1 MMYRIICEVVIS
13 VSILSIVLVIII
25 KLGFKLRSNKIILP
39 TISMIILIIILKVG
53 VVEDR
58 LSSVFYIDKVCLL
71 LTMVTLWLCRS
82 IFQMKDSERYRM
94 LVLLLGL
101 LSVLFFRVSSW
112 LLVFTF
118 FELRL
123 LPIFY
128 GIISG
133 GEQPER
139 LRASKYL
146 ILYTVI
152 ASVPLFLCISSM
164 FQIGVTY
171 TFDYKYLN
179 GEKMIRTM
187 SSLGLIVAFL
197 VKIPLFLTHSWLP
210 KAHVES
216 PLWGRIFLAG
226 VLLKFGSYGLIR
238 VLPLVNF
245 GVWINCLLSLS
256 LVGAFLSAIQAITSS
271 DLKVV
276 VAYSSVSHINAS
288 LSGILIIKCLSLKR
302 FMIVR
307 VSHALRAG
315 LLFYI
320 VTMAYK
326 MVGSRRIIVCK
337 RILFLVPRIVL
348 FMFIAWRINV
358 GVPPSFRFLAELYTR
373 VCIGSVSIT
382 FVGVLLLSIFV
393 NSVYSILIFGVLS
406 HGLIR
411 LSISSKITWTVS
423 NIFTASW
430 MIIPS
435 VFLFIYVE
443 LVLI

>member
-1 MMYRIICEVVIS
+1 MVIS
-13 VSILSIVLVIII
+13 VSILCMVLVIIM
-25 KLGFKLRSNKIILP
+25 KLGFKLSSNKMVLP
-39 TISMIILIIILKVG
+39 TISMIMLITMLSVG
-53 VVEDR
+53 MVEDS

-71 LTMVTLWLCRS
+71 LTMVTLWLCSS
-82 IFQMKDSERYRM
+82 IFQMKDSESYSM

-101 LSVLFFRVSSW
+101 LSVLFFSVSSW

-118 FELRL
+118 FELSL

-146 ILYTVI
+146 MLYTVI

-164 FQIGVTY
+164 FQTGVTY

-179 GEKMIRTM
+179 GEKMISTM
-187 SSLGLIVAFL
+187 SSLGLMVAFL
-197 VKIPLFLTHSWLP
+197 VKMPLFLTHSWLP

-216 PLWGRIFLAG
+216 PLWGSMFLAG

-245 GVWINCLLSLS
+245 GVWVNCLLSLS
-256 LVGAFLSAIQAITSS
+256 LVGAFLSAIQAMTSS

-276 VAYSSVSHINAS
+276 VAYSSVSHMNAS
-288 LSGILIIKCLSLKR
+288 LSGMLMMKCLSSKS
-302 FMIVR
+302 FMMVS
-307 VSHALRAG
+307 VSHALSAS
-315 LLFYI
+315 LLFYM

-326 MVGSRRIIVCK
+326 MVGSRSMIVCK
-337 RILFLVPRIVL
+337 SILFLIPSMVL
-348 FMFIAWRINV
+348 FMFMAWSMNV
-358 GVPPSFRFLAELYTR
+358 GVPPSFSFLAELYTS
-373 VCIGSVSIT
+373 VCIGSVSMT

-393 NSVYSILIFGVLS
+393 NSVYSMLIFGVLS
-406 HGLIR
+406 HGLMS
-411 LSISSKITWTVS
+411 LSMSSKITWTVS
-423 NIFTASW
+423 NMFTASW

-435 VFLFIYVE
+435 VFLFVYVE